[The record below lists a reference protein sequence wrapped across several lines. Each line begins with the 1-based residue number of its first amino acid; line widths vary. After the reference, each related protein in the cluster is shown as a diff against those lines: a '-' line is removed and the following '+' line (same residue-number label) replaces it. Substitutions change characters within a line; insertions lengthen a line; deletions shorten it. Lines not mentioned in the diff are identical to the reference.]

1 MRVYAVVIVTGK
13 VAAANRALYVAV
25 LIWLLRRLFHNLKM
39 KTKIR
44 VTQNISKKEEIGRD
58 AKQYRVGVRVRVRV
72 RDGIGED
79 IVAIGEKAPPFAD

>member
-1 MRVYAVVIVTGK
+1 
-13 VAAANRALYVAV
+13 
-25 LIWLLRRLFHNLKM
+25 M